1 MSERSNIEE
10 AAARWL
16 IRREEPQWDE
26 DGEAAFQAWLQE
38 SMAHKAAFWRLEHG
52 WREADRIGAL
62 GLTGDAPVDDALAL
76 GSPRS
81 TLLAWA
87 ASAALVVATLVGLLA
102 WQGLDRREAAGGP
115 AQVAEYATAV
125 GKQEAVAL
133 TDGST
138 VELNTATRLRAA
150 ITSASREVW
159 LEDGEAFFDV
169 SPDKERPFV
178 VHAGA
183 RTITV
188 LGTKFSVRRHGD
200 DLKVSVLEGRVEIG
214 DAAARPLGSAAVIT
228 AGDQA
233 ISHDNST
240 LFIREAQDRVA
251 GALAW
256 REGMLSFD
264 DVPLAE
270 AVAEFNR
277 YNERRVV
284 IEDPQL
290 AAMRIG
296 GRFQATNVAAFVRLL
311 RDAYGLHIAETDG
324 TVKISSR

>member
-1 MSERSNIEE
+1 MSDRSNIEE

-26 DGEAAFQAWLQE
+26 DCEVEFQAWLQE

-62 GLTGDAPVDDALAL
+62 GLAGDAPAHDANVL
-76 GSPRS
+76 PRRK
-81 TLLAWA
+81 LLAWA
-87 ASAALVVATLVGLLA
+87 ASIALVVGTGVGLLA
-102 WQGLDRREAAGGP
+102 WQEFDRRGAASGP

-125 GKQEAVAL
+125 GKQEAVSLA
-133 TDGST
+133 DGST
-138 VELNTATRLRAA
+138 VELNTATKLRAA
-150 ITSASREVW
+150 ITPARREVW

-169 SPDKERPFV
+169 APDKERPFV
-178 VHAGA
+178 VHAGE

-188 LGTKFSVRRHGD
+188 LGTKFSVRRQGG

-214 DAAARPLGSAAVIT
+214 DNAARPLGAAAVIT

-264 DVPLAE
+264 DVPLGE

-277 YNERRVV
+277 YNEHRVV
-284 IEDPQL
+284 IEDSQL

-311 RDAYGLHIAETDG
+311 RDAYGLHVAETDG